1 MLPFYGRF
9 LYWYG
14 FGMVTAKKTAKAPVK
29 APAKVAAVKRST
41 PRTKPAPIPAPEPK
55 SEPKPEPKNQT
66 NVDKIIGLIEW
77 VDNPFKLFTVI
88 LLSFLFFAGYFAWDS
103 RQVILQAITT
113 QDKMPQLAKQEDL
126 LPPAQSLLKDV
137 DGVVL
142 LIHKAN
148 LSTNSRT
155 TVLALNAD
163 GTREKKIEGTVTS
176 LFNASADRNSAM
188 VAMLNGEVL
197 CEEFNPSSKVGE
209 WGVKQ
214 GVKFMCRG
222 SIPPDMGKFAG
233 YVAIGFKDKVEDIA
247 ALKTRINL
255 AATDMADE

>member
-1 MLPFYGRF
+1 
-9 LYWYG
+9 
-14 FGMVTAKKTAKAPVK
+14 MVTKKP
-29 APAKVAAVKRST
+29 PAKVAPVKR
-41 PRTKPAPIPAPEPK
+41 RTPK
-55 SEPKPEPKNQT
+55 SKAEQTINVSVAAPASAAPSAPKPEAKKDDST
-66 NVDKIIGLIEW
+66 LGKVIGLIEW

-88 LLSFLFFAGYFAWDS
+88 LLSFLAFAGYFAWDS

-113 QDKMPQLAKQEDL
+113 QDKMPQLAKQENL
-126 LPPAQSLLKDV
+126 LTPARSLLKDV
-137 DGVVL
+137 DGIVL

-148 LSTNSRT
+148 LATNSRT

-163 GTREKKIEGTVTS
+163 GSREKTMEGTVTS

-233 YVAIGFKDKVEDIA
+233 YVAIGFKEKPEDIA

-255 AATDMADE
+255 ASTDMSEE

>member
-1 MLPFYGRF
+1 
-9 LYWYG
+9 
-14 FGMVTAKKTAKAPVK
+14 MVTKKPPVK
-29 APAKVAAVKRST
+29 TPAKVAPVKR
-41 PRTKPAPIPAPEPK
+41 RT
-55 SEPKPEPKNQT
+55 PKPKAEQT
-66 NVDKIIGLIEW
+66 INVSVAAPTPVKAEAKKDDSALGKVIGLIEW

-88 LLSFLFFAGYFAWDS
+88 LLAFLSFAGYFAWDS
-103 RQVILQAITT
+103 RQVLLHAITT
-113 QDKMPQLAKQEDL
+113 QDKMPQLAKQENL
-126 LPPAQSLLKDV
+126 LTPARSLLKDV
-137 DGVVL
+137 DGIVL

-148 LSTNSRT
+148 LATNSRT

-163 GTREKKIEGTVTS
+163 GSREKTMEGTVTS

-209 WGVKQ
+209 WGAKQ

-222 SIPPDMGKFAG
+222 SIPPDLGKFAG
-233 YVAIGFKDKVEDIA
+233 YVAIGFKNKPEDIA

-255 AATDMADE
+255 ASTDMSEE

>member
-1 MLPFYGRF
+1 
-9 LYWYG
+9 
-14 FGMVTAKKTAKAPVK
+14 MVTAKKP
-29 APAKVAAVKRST
+29 PAKVAPVKRRT
-41 PRTKPAPIPAPEPK
+41 PKPKAEQTINVSVAAPASAAP
-55 SEPKPEPKNQT
+55 SAPKPEVKKDDST
-66 NVDKIIGLIEW
+66 LGKVIGLIEW

-88 LLSFLFFAGYFAWDS
+88 LLSFLAFAGYFAWDS

-113 QDKMPQLAKQEDL
+113 QDKMPQLAKQENL
-126 LPPAQSLLKDV
+126 ISPARSLMKDV
-137 DGVVL
+137 DGLVVL
-142 LIHKAN
+142 VHKAN
-148 LSTNSRT
+148 LATNSRT

-163 GTREKKIEGTVTS
+163 GSREKSMEGTVTS

-233 YVAIGFKDKVEDIA
+233 YVAIGFKDKPEDIA

-255 AATDMADE
+255 ASTDMSEE

>member
-1 MLPFYGRF
+1 
-9 LYWYG
+9 
-14 FGMVTAKKTAKAPVK
+14 MVTAKKTAPKAVK
-29 APAKVAAVKRST
+29 APAKVAPVKRAT
-41 PRTKPAPIPAPEPK
+41 AKTQVNVTVAPTAALAPSAPK
-55 SEPKPEPKNQT
+55 KDDSALGK
-66 NVDKIIGLIEW
+66 VIGLIEW

-88 LLSFLFFAGYFAWDS
+88 LLSALFFAGYFAWDS
-103 RQVILQAITT
+103 RQVILHAITT

-126 LPPAQSLLKDV
+126 IPPAKSLLKDV
-137 DGVVL
+137 DGLVL

-148 LSTNSRT
+148 LASNSRT

-163 GTREKKIEGTVTS
+163 GTREKAIEGTVTS

-197 CEEFNPSSKVGE
+197 CEDFNPSSKVGE

>member
-1 MLPFYGRF
+1 
-9 LYWYG
+9 
-14 FGMVTAKKTAKAPVK
+14 MVTKKP
-29 APAKVAAVKRST
+29 PAKVAPVKRRT
-41 PRTKPAPIPAPEPK
+41 PKPKAEQTINVSVAATPSA
-55 SEPKPEPKNQT
+55 PKPEAKKDDST
-66 NVDKIIGLIEW
+66 LGKVIGLIEW

-88 LLSFLFFAGYFAWDS
+88 LLSFLAFAGYFAWDS

-113 QDKMPQLAKQEDL
+113 QDKMPQLAKQEAL
-126 LPPAQSLLKDV
+126 LTPARSLLKDV

-142 LIHKAN
+142 LVHKAN
-148 LSTNSRT
+148 LATNSRT
-155 TVLALNAD
+155 TVLALNID
-163 GTREKKIEGTVTS
+163 GSREKSMEGTVTS

-233 YVAIGFKDKVEDIA
+233 YVAIGFKEKPEDIA

-255 AATDMADE
+255 ASTDMSEE

>member
-1 MLPFYGRF
+1 
-9 LYWYG
+9 
-14 FGMVTAKKTAKAPVK
+14 MVTAKKT
-29 APAKVAAVKRST
+29 PAKVAPVKR
-41 PRTKPAPIPAPEPK
+41 RIVKPKVEAPA
-55 SEPKPEPKNQT
+55 PKPETKKDDSNLGK
-66 NVDKIIGLIEW
+66 VIGLIEW

-113 QDKMPQLAKQEDL
+113 QDKMPQLAKQENL
-126 LPPAQSLLKDV
+126 LPPARSLMKDV
-137 DGVVL
+137 DGLVVL
-142 LIHKAN
+142 VHKAN
-148 LSTNSRT
+148 LTINSRT
-155 TVLALNAD
+155 TVLALTSD
-163 GTREKKIEGTVTS
+163 GSREKTMEGTVTS
-176 LFNASADRNSAM
+176 LFNASSDRNAAM

-222 SIPPDMGKFAG
+222 SIPPDLGKFAG
-233 YVAIGFKDKVEDIA
+233 YVAIGFKEKPEDIA

-255 AATDMADE
+255 AATDMSEE

>member
-1 MLPFYGRF
+1 M
-9 LYWYG
+9 
-14 FGMVTAKKTAKAPVK
+14 TKAPVK
-29 APAKVAAVKRST
+29 RAAAKVAPVKRSR
-41 PRTKPAPIPAPEPK
+41 PRAAPASQVNVTLAAPAAA
-55 SEPKPEPKNQT
+55 PKPEAKKDDST
-66 NVDKIIGLIEW
+66 LGKVIGLIEW

-88 LLSFLFFAGYFAWDS
+88 LLSFLAFAGYFAWDS

-113 QDKMPQLAKQEDL
+113 QDKMPQLAKQENL
-126 LPPAQSLLKDV
+126 LTPARSLMKDV
-137 DGVVL
+137 DGLVVL
-142 LIHKAN
+142 VHKAN
-148 LSTNSRT
+148 LATNSRT

-163 GTREKKIEGTVTS
+163 GSREKSMEGTVTS

-197 CEEFNPSSKVGE
+197 CETFNPSSKVGE

-222 SIPPDMGKFAG
+222 AIPPDLGHFAG
-233 YVAIGFKDKVEDIA
+233 YVAIGFKDKPEDIA

-255 AATDMADE
+255 ASTDMSEE

>member
-1 MLPFYGRF
+1 
-9 LYWYG
+9 
-14 FGMVTAKKTAKAPVK
+14 MVTAKKP
-29 APAKVAAVKRST
+29 PAKVAPVKRS
-41 PRTKPAPIPAPEPK
+41 KPKAEQTINVSVAAPTAP
-55 SEPKPEPKNQT
+55 PKPEAKKDDST
-66 NVDKIIGLIEW
+66 LGKVIGLIEW

-88 LLSFLFFAGYFAWDS
+88 LLSFLAFAGYFAWDS

-113 QDKMPQLAKQEDL
+113 QDKMPQLAKQEAL
-126 LPPAQSLLKDV
+126 LTPARSLLKDV

-142 LIHKAN
+142 LVHKAN
-148 LSTNSRT
+148 LATNSRT
-155 TVLALNAD
+155 TVLALNSD
-163 GTREKKIEGTVTS
+163 GTREKSMEGTVTS

-222 SIPPDMGKFAG
+222 AIPPDLGKFAG
-233 YVAIGFKDKVEDIA
+233 YVAIGFKEKPEDIA

-255 AATDMADE
+255 ASTDMSEE

>member
-1 MLPFYGRF
+1 
-9 LYWYG
+9 
-14 FGMVTAKKTAKAPVK
+14 MVTKKT
-29 APAKVAAVKRST
+29 PAKVAPVKRSVA
-41 PRTKPAPIPAPEPK
+41 K
-55 SEPKPEPKNQT
+55 PKPTIALPSSKIQT
-66 NVDKIIGLIEW
+66 KKDDSTLGKVIGLIEW

-88 LLSFLFFAGYFAWDS
+88 LLSFLAFAGYFAWDS

-113 QDKMPQLAKQEDL
+113 QDKMPQLAKQDNL
-126 LPPAQSLLKDV
+126 LAPARSLLKDV
-137 DGVVL
+137 DGIVL

-148 LSTNSRT
+148 LATNSRT

-163 GTREKKIEGTVTS
+163 GSREKSMEGTVTS

-233 YVAIGFKDKVEDIA
+233 YVAIGFKNKPEDIA

-255 AATDMADE
+255 AATDMSED

>member
-1 MLPFYGRF
+1 
-9 LYWYG
+9 
-14 FGMVTAKKTAKAPVK
+14 MVTAKKP
-29 APAKVAAVKRST
+29 PAKVAPVKRRT
-41 PRTKPAPIPAPEPK
+41 PKPKAEQTINVSVAAPSAP
-55 SEPKPEPKNQT
+55 PKPEAKKDDST
-66 NVDKIIGLIEW
+66 LGKVIGLIEW

-88 LLSFLFFAGYFAWDS
+88 LLSFLAFAGYFAWDS

-113 QDKMPQLAKQEDL
+113 QDKMPQLAKQEAL
-126 LPPAQSLLKDV
+126 LTPARSLLKDV

-142 LIHKAN
+142 LVHKAN
-148 LSTNSRT
+148 LATNSRT
-155 TVLALNAD
+155 TVLALNSD
-163 GTREKKIEGTVTS
+163 GSREKSMEGTVTS

-233 YVAIGFKDKVEDIA
+233 YVAIGFKDKPEDIA

-255 AATDMADE
+255 ASTDMSEE

>member
-1 MLPFYGRF
+1 
-9 LYWYG
+9 
-14 FGMVTAKKTAKAPVK
+14 MVTAKKP
-29 APAKVAAVKRST
+29 PAKVAPVKRS
-41 PRTKPAPIPAPEPK
+41 KPKAEQTINVSVAAPT
-55 SEPKPEPKNQT
+55 PKPEAKKDDST
-66 NVDKIIGLIEW
+66 LGKVIGLIEW

-88 LLSFLFFAGYFAWDS
+88 LLSFLAFAGYFAWDS

-113 QDKMPQLAKQEDL
+113 QDKMPQLAKQEAL
-126 LPPAQSLLKDV
+126 LTPARSLLKDV

-142 LIHKAN
+142 LVHKAN
-148 LSTNSRT
+148 LATNSRT
-155 TVLALNAD
+155 TVLALNID
-163 GTREKKIEGTVTS
+163 GSREKSMEGTVTS

-233 YVAIGFKDKVEDIA
+233 YIAIGFKEKPEDIA

-255 AATDMADE
+255 ASTDMSEE

>member
-1 MLPFYGRF
+1 
-9 LYWYG
+9 
-14 FGMVTAKKTAKAPVK
+14 MVTAKKP
-29 APAKVAAVKRST
+29 PAKVAPVKRRT
-41 PRTKPAPIPAPEPK
+41 PKPKAEQTINVSVAAPASAAP
-55 SEPKPEPKNQT
+55 SAPKPESKKDDST
-66 NVDKIIGLIEW
+66 LGKVIGLIEW

-88 LLSFLFFAGYFAWDS
+88 LLSFLAFAGYFAWDS

-113 QDKMPQLAKQEDL
+113 QDKMPQLAKQENL
-126 LPPAQSLLKDV
+126 LTPARSLLKDV
-137 DGVVL
+137 DGIVL

-148 LSTNSRT
+148 LATNSRT

-163 GTREKKIEGTVTS
+163 GSREKSMEGTVTS

-222 SIPPDMGKFAG
+222 SIPPDLGKFAG
-233 YVAIGFKDKVEDIA
+233 YVAIGFKDKPEDIA

-255 AATDMADE
+255 ASTDMSEE